1 VPGTAKGPG
10 PMAVPPGKLRTYLGI
25 AKVSLVSLSTPLAI
39 VDTPLV
45 G

>member
-1 VPGTAKGPG
+1 
-10 PMAVPPGKLRTYLGI
+10 MAVPAAQLRTYLGI
-25 AKVSLVSLSTPLAI
+25 AKVTLLVSNAPLAI